1 MILFKRDRKIAVNRI
16 ILSVFMG
23 LCSYFIFMDVGQ
35 PIYLNDFLN
44 YKLVWKSNFVGMAGA
59 GYTVVADIVGSL
71 FVLVLF
77 VVLANSLPYI
87 LVFAIEKP
95 VFIREYSNGLY
106 SIFPYYFVKIVS
118 DFPINL
124 ITPLVQLP
132 FSFYSVPYGLVPCYG
147 RSNIVVT
154 SALPENCPLEDP
166 GQINQGKVFGYMYIA
181 LVLAA
186 MNGLSWSLL
195 IGAYAPYLSSA
206 TVIGQVV
213 IIPMILF
220 CGILCNIKLMPKFV
234 RPL

>member
-1 MILFKRDRKIAVNRI
+1 
-16 ILSVFMG
+16 MG
-23 LCSYFIFMDVGQ
+23 ICSYFIFKNVGQ
-35 PIYLNDFLN
+35 PINLEDYLN
-44 YKLVWKSNFVGMAGA
+44 YRLVWKSNFIGMTGA

-118 DFPINL
+118 DLPINL

-147 RSNIVVT
+147 KSNIIVSNV
-154 SALPENCPLEDP
+154 LPENCPVENP
-166 GQINQGKVFGYMYIA
+166 GQINPEKVFWYMYIA

-195 IGAYAPYLSSA
+195 IGAYAPHLSSA
-206 TVIGQVV
+206 TVIG
-213 IIPMILF
+213 
-220 CGILCNIKLMPKFV
+220 
-234 RPL
+234 